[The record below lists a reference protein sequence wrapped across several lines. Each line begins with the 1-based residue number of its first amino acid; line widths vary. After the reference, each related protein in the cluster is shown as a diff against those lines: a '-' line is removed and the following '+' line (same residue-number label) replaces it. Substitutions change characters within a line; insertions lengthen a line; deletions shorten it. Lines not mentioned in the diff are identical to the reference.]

1 MNQFTPLLVQGII
14 NFATKNKKMYP
25 KELVLPMKEE
35 LTSVGFED
43 LTTPEAVQNA
53 IKNTE
58 GTLLLVFNSVCGCAA
73 GMARPGVKMSLTN
86 ENKPDKLATVFA
98 GFDLDAVS
106 EARKFTLPYPP
117 SSPSIALFK
126 NGKLVNFIERHQ
138 IEGRNAMMIANDL
151 VAAYEKH
158 CAVNVDQN

>member
-1 MNQFTPLLVQGII
+1 
-14 NFATKNKKMYP
+14 MYP
-25 KELVLPMKEE
+25 KELVQPMKEE
-35 LTSVGFED
+35 LLSVGFED

-58 GTLLLVFNSVCGCAA
+58 GTLLLVINSVCGCAA
-73 GMARPGVKMSLTN
+73 GFARPGVKMSLTN

-98 GFDLDAVS
+98 GYDI
-106 EARKFTLPYPP
+106 EATAEVRKLTLPYPP

-138 IEGRNAMMIANDL
+138 IEGRNALMIANEL
-151 VAAYEKH
+151 VTAYNTY
-158 CAVNVDQN
+158 CVDVKVS